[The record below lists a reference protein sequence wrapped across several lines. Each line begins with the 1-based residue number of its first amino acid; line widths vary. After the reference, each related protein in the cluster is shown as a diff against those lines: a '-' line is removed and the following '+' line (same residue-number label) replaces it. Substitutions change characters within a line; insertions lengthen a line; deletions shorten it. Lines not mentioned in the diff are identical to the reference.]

1 MLYLRYIRLFDWY
14 SYSVLLL
21 IPSALDYDYNE
32 GRNEEDEENAEDE
45 NY

>member
-21 IPSALDYDYNE
+21 IPSALDNDYNE
-32 GRNEEDEENAEDE
+32 GRNEEDEENAEYE